1 MKINKCLFTVLFLNL
16 LTSCSNRTQTLELL
30 IKNESLS
37 FVSEFTKLDD
47 VQKEN
52 YASKVDE
59 AVENIDKAKNLKKTA
74 TFYSEDFSSK
84 IVENYYSYSVIT
96 DSVDSNETYV
106 YSYKS
111 IQSTYL
117 DDYKYRVYKICNAQ
131 LRQCQN
137 ITLGKQTN
145 DKNARVEIN
154 YSTFTDNRDTLINL
168 SKNFGYYVDPS
179 IINSESFLLL
189 NEIYTY
195 KNNLYF
201 DYASNTTTIER
212 YEIDMNKN
220 ITSITFPIS
229 KNHSLNAYT
238 KNTFKQVVF
247 EYESDVF
254 EFLSINE
261 LNDF

>member
-16 LTSCSNRTQTLELL
+16 LTSCSNRTQTLDLL
-30 IKNESLS
+30 LENESLS

-47 VQKEN
+47 THKEN

-59 AVENIDKAKNLKKTA
+59 AVENIDSATNLKKTA
-74 TFYSEDFSSK
+74 TFYSEDFASK
-84 IVENYYSYSVIT
+84 IVENYYSYSVIP

-117 DDYKYRVYKICNAQ
+117 DDFKYRVYKICNAD
-131 LRQCQN
+131 LKQCQN
-137 ITLGKQTN
+137 ITLGKKTD
-145 DKNARVEIN
+145 DKNARVEIT
-154 YSTFTDNRDTLINL
+154 YSTFTDNRDTLANL
-168 SKNFGYYVDPS
+168 SKNYGYYVDSS
-179 IINSESFLLL
+179 IINSESFLSL
-189 NEIYTY
+189 NEVYTY

-201 DYASNTTTIER
+201 DYASNTTTVER
-212 YEIDMNKN
+212 YEIDKNNK
-220 ITSITFPIS
+220 ITSITLPIS

-238 KNTFKQVVF
+238 KNTVKQVVF
-247 EYESDVF
+247 EYDSDVY

-261 LNDF
+261 MNDF